1 MSPCRLV
8 WLLVCA
14 ALVAPAAAAVTT
26 TEGALLTSLVATAA
40 AKDPAFDV
48 LTRDDIKNAL
58 AVESDRQAL
67 GCEESTCLA
76 ELAGAMGARVVVY
89 GSVGQLGSDLLLTLN
104 LFDSEEGSS
113 GGRRVAQ
120 AGDVSGLAAKI
131 DATTTELLQAF
142 LKSGVTAPGAKVK
155 LLVLDL
161 EVKDASSTS
170 SPPPG
175 VASPPGAG
183 PPAMALVGGGIAVLG
198 LVGVGAGV
206 FFDVVAF
213 NADAAARADGV
224 TQKEAFDRFDE
235 SETAA
240 GAAAVGYLAGGLAI
254 ALGAAV
260 AVAGLVME

>member
-1 MSPCRLV
+1 MT
-8 WLLVCA
+8 LLRTACVL
-14 ALVAPAAAAVTT
+14 ALVALAAAPAVAVTT

-58 AVESDRQAL
+58 AVESDRQSL

-76 ELAGAMGARVVVY
+76 ELAGAMGARIVVY

-104 LFDSEEGSS
+104 LFDSDKGSS

-131 DATTTELLQAF
+131 DGTTTDLLQAF
-142 LKSGVTAPGAKVK
+142 LKSGVTAPGTKVK

-161 EVKDASSTS
+161 EVKDASPSSTPPATAV
-170 SPPPG
+170 PPPG
-175 VASPPGAG
+175 DG
-183 PPAMALVGGGIAVLG
+183 PPVMGLVGGGIAALG
-198 LVGVGAGV
+198 LVGLGAGV
-206 FFDVVAF
+206 FFDVAAF

-235 SETAA
+235 SETAQ
-240 GAAAVGYLAGGLAI
+240 GAAAVGYIAGGLAFV
-254 ALGAAV
+254 LGAGV